1 MLHST
6 DVYDYVDCEL
16 NDHVVD
22 RYVRVSTPLLVSVDR
37 DASVNYE
44 YVWGNDAVVNSAG
57 AFVNVVN

>member
-6 DVYDYVDCEL
+6 DVYVDDDDYVDCEL

-44 YVWGNDAVVNSAG
+44 YV
-57 AFVNVVN
+57 